1 MKKIILVIT
10 CVFLTGFAFQSCK
23 QNDQKINT
31 EVENVMKDAFP
42 TIKSTAK
49 DGVVTLSGT
58 VETQQERTGAEQA
71 ARMVKNVKEVVNN
84 IQVREAAPVAAP
96 TINSDEVIKTDVK
109 AKLEK
114 GGYKDVKVEVTNGE
128 VILTGDLQ
136 RSDLTKVMQI
146 ANESKPRKV
155 TNNLKLK

>member
-1 MKKIILVIT
+1 MKKIILIIT
-10 CVFLTGFAFQSCK
+10 CVFLAGFTFQSCK
-23 QNDQKINT
+23 QNDQKINS
-31 EVENVMKDAFP
+31 EVENALKDVFP
-42 TIKSTAK
+42 TITSSTK
-49 DGVVTLSGT
+49 EGVVTLSGT
-58 VETQQERTGAEQA
+58 VESQQEKTAAEQA
-71 ARMVKNVKEVVNN
+71 VRMVKNVKEVVNN
-84 IQVREAAPVAAP
+84 IQVREPAPAAP
-96 TINSDEVIKTDVK
+96 TINSDEVIKTDIK

-114 GGYKDVKVEVTNGE
+114 GGYKDVNVEVNSGE